1 MLVAV
6 MVQVKVHVDVLVLGA
21 AHKMLPL
28 AGMPRRRENDDL
40 ILGHIRTDE
49 LVSIAI
55 EIAQVVSRNAIRHGE
70 EALTDTHLRR
80 IQQLNAQQALG
91 LAVTLG
97 QALEHVK
104 CDMAAVSGRMPLG
117 NSLRRGGRIVGI
129 ALATGHSCQIEQH
142 ADVVLGSP
150 LNRAVDVIDNR
161 DVGGIGLL

>member
-1 MLVAV
+1 
-6 MVQVKVHVDVLVLGA
+6 
-21 AHKMLPL
+21 
-28 AGMPRRRENDDL
+28 MPRRRENDDL

-70 EALTDTHLRR
+70 EALADTHLRR
-80 IQQLNAQQALG
+80 IQQLNTQQALG
-91 LAVTLG
+91 LAVAIG
-97 QALEHVK
+97 QALEHVE
-104 CDMAAVSGRMPLG
+104 CDMTTVGGRMPLG

-129 ALATGHSCQIEQH
+129 ALATGHSRQVKQH
-142 ADVVLGSP
+142 ANVVLGSP

>member
-1 MLVAV
+1 
-6 MVQVKVHVDVLVLGA
+6 MVQVKVHVDVLVLSA

-28 AGMPRRRENDDL
+28 AGMSRRRKDDDL

-49 LVSIAI
+49 LIGIAI
-55 EIAQVVSRNAIRHGE
+55 EIAQVVGRNAIRHGK
-70 EALTDTHLRR
+70 EALADTHLRR

-91 LAVTLG
+91 LAVAIG
-97 QALEHVK
+97 QALEHVE
-104 CDMAAVSGRMPLG
+104 CDMTTVGGRMPLG
-117 NSLRRGGRIVGI
+117 NSLWRGGRIVGI